1 MQCTEAA
8 LNKDFWHNLCAANT
22 SLSRNIVAEIGQ
34 TIATYAVNLSI
45 ERQQLREFI
54 RELTQALERMA
65 QENTSATSIARQFER
80 NAQDMEKLLAEQDT
94 KLQKHEQQRELYMY
108 NKEHTTM
115 LARTVLRDLG
125 VLARNDVDLNMVTV
139 IQDVA
144 HVVRQRTIDEC
155 EKEAIRTV
163 TAAYAR
169 STSASPVSM
178 TDSIFDS
185 PKPEVLLIT
194 SPVTPSVPKENNKR
208 KWDEFCTSE
217 ELSSSSSD
225 TCSQASTVPAS
236 PAGSRVLQQWIDQ
249 QWVDMEPQLF

>member
-54 RELTQALERMA
+54 QELTQALERMA
-65 QENTSATSIARQFER
+65 QENTSTTSIARQFER

-94 KLQKHEQQRELYMY
+94 KLQKHEQQRALYMY

-178 TDSIFDS
+178 TDSIFDD
-185 PKPEVLLIT
+185 KPEVLLIT
-194 SPVTPSVPKENNKR
+194 SPPLVPKENNKR

-236 PAGSRVLQQWIDQ
+236 PAGSRVLQQWVDQ

>member
-1 MQCTEAA
+1 
-8 LNKDFWHNLCAANT
+8 
-22 SLSRNIVAEIGQ
+22 
-34 TIATYAVNLSI
+34 
-45 ERQQLREFI
+45 
-54 RELTQALERMA
+54 
-65 QENTSATSIARQFER
+65 
-80 NAQDMEKLLAEQDT
+80 
-94 KLQKHEQQRELYMY
+94 
-108 NKEHTTM
+108 M

-169 STSASPVSM
+169 STSASPVSV
-178 TDSIFDS
+178 TDSIFDD
-185 PKPEVLLIT
+185 KPEVLLIT
-194 SPVTPSVPKENNKR
+194 SPPLVPKENNKR

-236 PAGSRVLQQWIDQ
+236 PAGSRVLQQWVDQ

>member
-34 TIATYAVNLSI
+34 TIATYAVNLNI

-54 RELTQALERMA
+54 QELTQALERMA
-65 QENTSATSIARQFER
+65 QENTSTTSIARQFER

-94 KLQKHEQQRELYMY
+94 KLQKHEQQRALYMY

-225 TCSQASTVPAS
+225 TCSQASTTDL
-236 PAGSRVLQQWIDQ
+236 AGGEVLR

>member
-54 RELTQALERMA
+54 QELTQALERMA
-65 QENTSATSIARQFER
+65 QENTSTTSIARHFER
-80 NAQDMEKLLAEQDT
+80 NVQDLEKFMAEQDT
-94 KLQKHEQQRELYMY
+94 KLQKHEQQRALYMY
-108 NKEHTTM
+108 NKEHTMM

-125 VLARNDVDLNMVTV
+125 VPARNDVDLNMVTV

-194 SPVTPSVPKENNKR
+194 SPPLVPKENNKR

-217 ELSSSSSD
+217 ELSSSSSN
-225 TCSQASTVPAS
+225 TCSQASTADL
-236 PAGSRVLQQWIDQ
+236 AGGVVLQ

>member
-34 TIATYAVNLSI
+34 TIATYAVNLNI

-54 RELTQALERMA
+54 QELTQALERMA
-65 QENTSATSIARQFER
+65 QENTSTTSIARQFEQ

-94 KLQKHEQQRELYMY
+94 KLQKHEQQRALYMY

-169 STSASPVSM
+169 STSASPVSV
-178 TDSIFDS
+178 TDSIFDD
-185 PKPEVLLIT
+185 KPEVLLIT
-194 SPVTPSVPKENNKR
+194 SPPLVPKENNKR

-225 TCSQASTVPAS
+225 TCSQASTADL
-236 PAGSRVLQQWIDQ
+236 AGGVVLQ

>member
-8 LNKDFWHNLCAANT
+8 LNKDFWYNLCAANT
-22 SLSRNIVAEIGQ
+22 PLSRNIVAEIGKI
-34 TIATYAVNLSI
+34 IASYAINLRI
-45 ERQQLREFI
+45 EREQLREFVQQ
-54 RELTQALERMA
+54 LTQALEKMA
-65 QENTSATSIARQFER
+65 QENTSTTSIARQFER

-94 KLQKHEQQRELYMY
+94 KLQKHEQQHALYMY

-125 VLARNDVDLNMVTV
+125 VLTRNDVDLNMVTV

-169 STSASPVSM
+169 STSASPVSV
-178 TDSIFDS
+178 TDSIFDD
-185 PKPEVLLIT
+185 KPEVLLIT
-194 SPVTPSVPKENNKR
+194 SPPLVPKENNKR

>member
-54 RELTQALERMA
+54 QELTQALERMA
-65 QENTSATSIARQFER
+65 QENTSTTSIARHFER
-80 NAQDMEKLLAEQDT
+80 NMHDLEKFLAEQDT
-94 KLQKHEQQRELYMY
+94 KLQKHEQQRALYMY

-169 STSASPVSM
+169 STSASPVSV
-178 TDSIFDS
+178 TDSIFDD
-185 PKPEVLLIT
+185 KPEVLLIT
-194 SPVTPSVPKENNKR
+194 SPPLVPKENNKR

-225 TCSQASTVPAS
+225 TCSQASTTDL
-236 PAGSRVLQQWIDQ
+236 AGGEVLR

>member
-8 LNKDFWHNLCAANT
+8 LNKDFWHNICAANT

-34 TIATYAVNLSI
+34 TIATYAVNLNI

-65 QENTSATSIARQFER
+65 QENTSTTSIARQFER

-94 KLQKHEQQRELYMY
+94 KLQKHEQQRALYMY

-125 VLARNDVDLNMVTV
+125 VLTRNDVDLNMVTV

-169 STSASPVSM
+169 STSASPVSV
-178 TDSIFDS
+178 TDSIFDD
-185 PKPEVLLIT
+185 KPEVLLIT
-194 SPVTPSVPKENNKR
+194 SPPLVPKENNKR

-225 TCSQASTVPAS
+225 TCSQASTADL
-236 PAGSRVLQQWIDQ
+236 AGGEVLR

>member
-8 LNKDFWHNLCAANT
+8 LNKDFWHNICAANT

-34 TIATYAVNLSI
+34 TIATYAVNLNI

-54 RELTQALERMA
+54 QELTQALERMA
-65 QENTSATSIARQFER
+65 QENTSTTSIARQFER

-94 KLQKHEQQRELYMY
+94 KLQKHEQQRALYMF

-125 VLARNDVDLNMVTV
+125 VLTRNDVDLNMVTV

-169 STSASPVSM
+169 STSASPVSV
-178 TDSIFDS
+178 TDSIFDD
-185 PKPEVLLIT
+185 KPEVLLIT
-194 SPVTPSVPKENNKR
+194 SPPLVPKENNKR

-225 TCSQASTVPAS
+225 TCSQASTADL
-236 PAGSRVLQQWIDQ
+236 AGGEVLR
-249 QWVDMEPQLF
+249 QWVDMEPQLS

>member
-54 RELTQALERMA
+54 QELTQALERMA
-65 QENTSATSIARQFER
+65 QENTSTTSIARQFEQ

-94 KLQKHEQQRELYMY
+94 KLQKHEQQCALYMY

-169 STSASPVSM
+169 STSASPVSV
-178 TDSIFDS
+178 TDSIFDDKS
-185 PKPEVLLIT
+185 EVLLIT
-194 SPVTPSVPKENNKR
+194 SPPLVPKENNKR

-225 TCSQASTVPAS
+225 TCSQASTTDL
-236 PAGSRVLQQWIDQ
+236 AGGKVLQ
-249 QWVDMEPQLF
+249 QWVDMETQLF